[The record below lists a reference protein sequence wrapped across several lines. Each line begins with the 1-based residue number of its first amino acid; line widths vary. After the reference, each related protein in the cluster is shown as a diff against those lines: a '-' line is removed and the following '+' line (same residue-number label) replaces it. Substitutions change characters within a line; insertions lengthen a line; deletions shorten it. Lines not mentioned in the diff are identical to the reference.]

1 MKLGF
6 LGAAKEVT
14 GSCFREEAAPGD
26 RRAARGARRA
36 AKSATAQPVGDA
48 LHTLQD
54 THETLAGHAPS
65 TAIANSH
72 CAWA

>member
-14 GSCFREEAAPGD
+14 GSCFREE
-26 RRAARGARRA
+26 AARGARRA

-54 THETLAGHAPS
+54 TYETLAGDAPS